1 MWLEEI
7 RVLSEQEIGRA
18 VTQVVSNGSVNN
30 PPLKA
35 TIGEIPPE
43 YTN

>member
-7 RVLSEQEIGRA
+7 KVLSEQEIGRA
-18 VTQVVSNGSVNN
+18 VTYVNSNGTVNN
-30 PPLKA
+30 DPLKA

-43 YTN
+43 YTD